1 VFKPFS
7 FHLGLAEDLLVVLV
21 PGGGEGEPALRGVGP
36 LWLEADLA
44 GGLGGEGEGAV
55 EPGDDGC
62 GPRTPHLAAQARHR
76 PLDQRL
82 LASCKVTGTQ
92 QFLGRWVAK

>member
-1 VFKPFS
+1 M
-7 FHLGLAEDLLVVLV
+7 

-55 EPGDDGC
+55 EPGDDGG
-62 GPRTPHLAAQARHR
+62 GPRTLHLAAQARHR

-82 LASCKVTGTQ
+82 LASYTVKDALQVINSPLMVWCD
-92 QFLGRWVAK
+92 LRC

>member
-1 VFKPFS
+1 M
-7 FHLGLAEDLLVVLV
+7 

-55 EPGDDGC
+55 EPGDDGG

-82 LASCKVTGTQ
+82 LASYTGKDDAFTGTQ
-92 QFLGRWVAK
+92 QLLGRWVAKY